1 MTRLIET
8 FKNVDFETKYNNNC
22 GLISGCHEQKRLD
35 KDKSSFW
42 LLHQKKG
49 YDMPKINPFDWKSSN
64 LVTSVE
70 KIVLEGVLQLL
81 KNAIE
86 DAVDQKDILTTMIPG
101 FVTTGKAVHQG
112 YHLDNTEINFDTENE
127 AFIVHIPL
135 CVEGMWLRLAKLEKN
150 KLNETMYHIPFGRG
164 IILPSYQLHSGHY
177 GQEGNLRFHAVLSTC
192 GWQGRGLLNLDD
204 YLKKKKVPK
213 KNQSKIK
220 RCAIESSKKSV
231 EECIQKPSS
240 SIAKSVTTYK
250 KDLIK
255 MNPTDTFMKAMF
267 RYNRD
272 KDYDMN

>member
-1 MTRLIET
+1 MNDKRTKKSGYQVEFRKKQKKSPHVFNPKNKDHQKLYRMKNISEIHVSENITEYGDFYMIDRMPKHVMTRLIET

-164 IILPSYQLHSGHY
+164 IILPTYQLHSGHY
-177 GQEGNLRFHAVLSTC
+177 GKEGT
-192 GWQGRGLLNLDD
+192 
-204 YLKKKKVPK
+204 
-213 KNQSKIK
+213 
-220 RCAIESSKKSV
+220 
-231 EECIQKPSS
+231 
-240 SIAKSVTTYK
+240 
-250 KDLIK
+250 
-255 MNPTDTFMKAMF
+255 
-267 RYNRD
+267 
-272 KDYDMN
+272 